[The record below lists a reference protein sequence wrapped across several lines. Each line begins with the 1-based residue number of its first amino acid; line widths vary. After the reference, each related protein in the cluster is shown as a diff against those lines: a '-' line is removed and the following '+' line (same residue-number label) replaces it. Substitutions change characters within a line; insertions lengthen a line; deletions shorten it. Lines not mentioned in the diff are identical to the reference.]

1 MILPDEDLILEH
13 IEDFQRAMMCYQAAM
28 LTVKTKF
35 DILNIELG
43 GEQRRSNPIEDIKC
57 RLKEPVSIFDKM
69 KRRNLNPTM
78 ANLSALTD
86 IAGVRVICSFMG
98 DLYNLRDCFLRQDD
112 ITLIQEKDYIKNPKK
127 NGYRSLHLI
136 VSVPVYLASETKQT
150 TVEVQLRTLAM
161 DLWASSE
168 HKLIY
173 KQDVEDPDVTAALKK
188 CADAINAVDKALQ
201 NVKDEVAAGNVI

>member
-1 MILPDEDLILEH
+1 MNLLDDDLILEH
-13 IEDFQRAMMCYQAAM
+13 IDDFQHAMMCYQAAM
-28 LTVKTKF
+28 LAVKTKF

-69 KRRNLNPTM
+69 KRRDLDPTM
-78 ANLSALTD
+78 QNLPKLTD

-98 DLYNLRDCFLRQDD
+98 DLYHLRDCFLRQDD
-112 ITLIQEKDYIKNPKK
+112 VTLIQEKDYIKNPKS

-136 VSVPVYLASETKQT
+136 VSVPVYLSDETKQT
-150 TVEVQLRTLAM
+150 IVEVQMRTLAM

-173 KQDVEDPDVTAALKK
+173 KQDVEDPDVTEALKK

-201 NVKDEVAAGNVI
+201 KVKEEVIENAI